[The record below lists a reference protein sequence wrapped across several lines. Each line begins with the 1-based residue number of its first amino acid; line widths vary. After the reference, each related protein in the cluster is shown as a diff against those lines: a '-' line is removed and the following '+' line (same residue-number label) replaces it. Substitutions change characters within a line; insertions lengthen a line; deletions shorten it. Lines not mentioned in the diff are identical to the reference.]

1 LQLSFC
7 LWILSP
13 DLSMLNNA
21 VPEIQS
27 FIDYLKFEK
36 RYSIHTVISYQNDL
50 SSFFDYLQKQFGTDK
65 LAEINHNFIRSWMAT
80 LKENRLTS
88 RSINRKISSLR
99 SFFKYHLKQGHISQM
114 PTTNVLTPKIN
125 KRLPGFIKETETKQL
140 LETLNTSTEDWKTL
154 NARILINLFYATG
167 MRLSELINLKE
178 KQLDFARSQLRVLG
192 KGNKER
198 IIPVNKEVIQDIR
211 NYQSLKRKEFETKED
226 VLLVTEKG
234 KKMYPKYAWLL
245 VNKWLGVTS
254 TMDKKSPHVLRHT
267 FATHLMNNGADL
279 NAVKELLG
287 HSSLAATQ
295 VYTHNTIE
303 KLKDVYKKA
312 HPKA

>member
-1 LQLSFC
+1 
-7 LWILSP
+7 
-13 DLSMLNNA
+13 MLNNA
-21 VPEIQS
+21 APEIQS

-36 RYSIHTVISYQNDL
+36 RYSIHTIISYGNDL
-50 SSFFDYLQKQFGTDK
+50 SSFFDYLQKQFGTNR
-65 LAEINHNFIRSWMAT
+65 LADISHSFIRSWMAT
-80 LKENRLTS
+80 LKERKITS
-88 RSINRKISSLR
+88 RSINRKISSLK
-99 SFFKYHLKQGHISQM
+99 SFLKYHLKQGNISHM
-114 PTTNVLTPKIN
+114 PAANSLAPKIK
-125 KRLPGFIKETETKQL
+125 KRLPGFLKEPEAKQL
-140 LETLNTSTEDWKTL
+140 LETLNASTDDWKSL
-154 NARILINLFYATG
+154 NAKMLISLFYATG

-178 KQLDFARSQLRVLG
+178 KQLDFGRSQLRVLG

-198 IIPVNKEVIQDIR
+198 IIPVNKEAIRDIR
-211 NYQSLKRKEFETKED
+211 NYQNLKRKEFEIMED

-234 KKMYPKYAWLL
+234 KKMYPKYAWLI
-245 VNKWLGVTS
+245 VNKWLAMSS
-254 TMDKKSPHVLRHT
+254 TLDKRSPHVLRHT

-312 HPKA
+312 HPRA